1 MYKLEIAVM
10 GNYKRRIL
18 KRPRDWYEVLKTFA
32 KIALLLIFVPIK
44 NEERKKSYVTTR
56 VEKKLW

>member
-10 GNYKRRIL
+10 GNYKRRIV

-44 NEERKKSYVTTR
+44 NEEG
-56 VEKKLW
+56 EEII